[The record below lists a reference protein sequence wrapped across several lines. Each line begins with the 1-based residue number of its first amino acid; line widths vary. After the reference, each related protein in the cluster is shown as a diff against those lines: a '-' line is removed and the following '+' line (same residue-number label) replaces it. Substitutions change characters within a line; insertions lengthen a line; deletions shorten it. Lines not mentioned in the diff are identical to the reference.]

1 MLAATTPT
9 IMINCEAA
17 SDALFE
23 DIEKC
28 RCEIRQRTTLL
39 QVDWAQGSTS
49 PITIDGKVVSV
60 HLTQEQT
67 AKFLPGSAKVQ
78 LHFLLAGGT
87 AWKTIP
93 ATIKISESLTQE
105 VLA

>member
-28 RCEIRQRTTLL
+28 RCEIR
-39 QVDWAQGSTS
+39 QGSTS